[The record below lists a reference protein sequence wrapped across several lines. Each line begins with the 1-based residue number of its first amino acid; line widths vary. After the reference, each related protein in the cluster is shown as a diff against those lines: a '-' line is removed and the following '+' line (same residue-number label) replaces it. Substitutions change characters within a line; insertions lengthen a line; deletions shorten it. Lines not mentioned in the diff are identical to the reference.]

1 MCFQQICKIIKS
13 LRISLHYDRNKAS
26 NFSADY
32 FLHLHSSGSP
42 TLEAANNLHQI
53 TKLYK

>member
-42 TLEAANNLHQI
+42 TLEAANNLQQI
-53 TKLYK
+53 PKLYR